1 MLFSYN
7 SSQVFSGSRQCQPA
21 HVKADNVTTVFRI
34 IKTVVHVEIA
44 LCSSYRFLIEEGLG
58 NSVCTVY
65 RSSVCYTLSVFS
77 IVAWSHCGDI
87 YLEIKH

>member
-44 LCSSYRFLIEEGLG
+44 LCSSYRFLIEEG
-58 NSVCTVY
+58 
-65 RSSVCYTLSVFS
+65 
-77 IVAWSHCGDI
+77 
-87 YLEIKH
+87 